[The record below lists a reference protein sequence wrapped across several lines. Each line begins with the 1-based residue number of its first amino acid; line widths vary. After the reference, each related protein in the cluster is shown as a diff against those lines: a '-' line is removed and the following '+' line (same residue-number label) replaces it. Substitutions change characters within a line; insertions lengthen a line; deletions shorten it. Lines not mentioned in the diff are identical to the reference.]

1 VQVTRL
7 AGAPLDFAAL
17 RSELAVP
24 GEFSSAVLAEAEH
37 AASHVE
43 LPDDDATDIPFVT
56 VDPLG
61 SKDLDQALHIA
72 AAGDGYLVS
81 YAIAD
86 VAAFVQPGSELDAE
100 VSRRGE
106 TLYFPDAR
114 VPLHPA
120 VLSEGA
126 ASLLPD
132 QLRPAVLWQIGLD
145 AVGAVTQ
152 TTVRHARVRSRTQLD
167 YFGLQGMYAR
177 DAAPEAVRLL
187 PKVGAL
193 RLAQARQRH
202 AINLD
207 VAEQDVV
214 CDSAGQWTLKL
225 RQQLD
230 VEKWNAEMSLLA
242 GMAAAALMVSHGVG
256 VLRTLPPPEPK
267 VVGWLRSVA
276 PALDVRWPKGAT
288 AGDVV
293 ADLDQSSPKHMA
305 FLDHAMSLLRGATY
319 VTLGETPGDDLI
331 HAGVGAPYAHVTAP
345 LRRLVDRYTST
356 LCMLLARGAEV
367 PDWIQAELPALP
379 SVMEKGEQRASN
391 VDRSVVDMTEA
402 WLLRDRIG
410 EQFVAIPLDTE
421 EDRTKIAILEPAI
434 RASARGT
441 GFVVGQ
447 PAAVQLTEA
456 DVTARLVRF
465 TKI

>member
-1 VQVTRL
+1 VHVVRL

-24 GEFSSAVLAEAEH
+24 GEFSSAVLAEAER
-37 AASHVE
+37 AAAQVE
-43 LPDDDATDIPFVT
+43 LPDDDGTDIPFVT

-61 SKDLDQALHIA
+61 SRDLDQALHIA

-86 VAAFVQPGSELDAE
+86 VAAFVRPGSELDAE
-100 VSRRGE
+100 VTKRGE

-114 VPLHPA
+114 VPLHPT

-126 ASLLPD
+126 ASLLPG
-132 QLRPAVLWQIGLD
+132 QLRPAVLWQIALD
-145 AVGAVTQ
+145 ATGAITQ
-152 TTVRHARVRSRTQLD
+152 TTVRHARVRSRAQLD
-167 YFGLQGMYAR
+167 YVGLRQMYAR

-193 RLAQARQRH
+193 RLAQARQRQ

-214 CDSAGQWTLKL
+214 RDLGGRWTVEL
-225 RQQLD
+225 REQLD
-230 VEKWNAEMSLLA
+230 VEKWNAEMSLLT
-242 GMAAAALMVSHGVG
+242 GMAAAALMLSHGVG
-256 VLRTLPPPEPK
+256 VLRTLSPPEPK

-276 PALDVRWPKGAT
+276 PALDVRWPKGVT

-293 ADLDQSSPKHMA
+293 ADLDRSSPKHMA

-319 VTLGETPGDDLI
+319 VTLGAGSGAEPI

-356 LCMLLARGAEV
+356 LCMLLARGADI
-367 PDWIQAELPALP
+367 PAWLRTALP
-379 SVMEKGEQRASN
+379 TLPLAMAKGEQRAGN
-391 VDRSVVDMTEA
+391 VNRAVVDMTEA
-402 WLLRDRIG
+402 WLLHDRIG
-410 EQFVAIPLDTE
+410 EHFEAIPLDTDH
-421 EDRTKIAILEPAI
+421 DRTKIAILEPAI
-434 RASARGT
+434 RASAHGT
-441 GFVVGQ
+441 GFVIGQ
-447 PAAVQLTEA
+447 PATVQLTEA
-456 DVTARLVRF
+456 DVAARLVRF
-465 TKI
+465 TKV

>member
-1 VQVTRL
+1 
-7 AGAPLDFAAL
+7 
-17 RSELAVP
+17 LAVP
-24 GEFSSAVLAEAEH
+24 GEFSSAVLAEAER
-37 AASHVE
+37 AAAHVE
-43 LPDDDATDIPFVT
+43 LPDDDGTDIPFVT

-72 AAGDGYLVS
+72 AAGDGYLVC

-86 VAAFVQPGSELDAE
+86 VAAFVRPGSQLDAE
-100 VSRRGE
+100 ATKRGE
-106 TLYFPDAR
+106 TMYFPDAR
-114 VPLHPA
+114 VPLHPT

-132 QLRPAVLWQIGLD
+132 QLRPAVLWQIALD
-145 AVGAVTQ
+145 AGGAVTQ
-152 TTVRHARVRSRTQLD
+152 TTVRHARVRSRARLD
-167 YFGLQGMYAR
+167 YVGLQEMYAR
-177 DAAPEAVRLL
+177 GTAPEAVRLL

-214 CDSAGQWTLKL
+214 RDLGGHWTLEL
-225 RQQLD
+225 REQLD

-242 GMAAAALMVSHGVG
+242 GMAAAALMLSHGVG

-267 VVGWLRSVA
+267 VIGWLHSVA

-319 VTLGETPGDDLI
+319 VTLGERSVAEPM

-356 LCMLLARGAEV
+356 LCMLLARGADI
-367 PDWIQAELPALP
+367 PDWLRAALP
-379 SVMEKGEQRASN
+379 TLPSAMAKGEQHASN
-391 VDRSVVDMTEA
+391 VDRAVVDMTEA

-410 EQFVAIPLDTE
+410 EHFEAIPLDTDD
-421 EDRTKIAILEPAI
+421 DRTKIAILEPAI
-434 RASARGT
+434 RASAHGT
-441 GFVVGQ
+441 GFVIGQ
-447 PAAVQLTEA
+447 PATVQLTEA

-465 TKI
+465 TKV

>member
-1 VQVTRL
+1 MHVTRL
-7 AGAPLDFAAL
+7 AGAPLEVAAL

-24 GEFSSAVLAEAEH
+24 GEFSSAVLAEAER
-37 AASHVE
+37 AAADVR

-61 SKDLDQALHIA
+61 SMDLDQALHIA
-72 AAGDGYLVS
+72 ASGDGYLVS

-86 VAAFVQPGSELDAE
+86 VAAFVEPGSELDAE
-100 VSRRGE
+100 VTRRGE

-114 VPLHPA
+114 VPLHPT
-120 VLSEGA
+120 VLSEGS

-145 AVGAVTQ
+145 GAGAITQ
-152 TTVRHARVRSRTQLD
+152 TTVRHAQVRSRARLD
-167 YFGLQGMYAR
+167 YVGLQEMLAR
-177 DAAPEAVRLL
+177 DAAPDAVRLL
-187 PKVGAL
+187 PPVGRL
-193 RLAQARQRH
+193 RLEQARQRH

-207 VAEQDVV
+207 VAEQNVIRDT
-214 CDSAGQWTLKL
+214 DGHWTVEL
-225 RQQLD
+225 REQLD

-242 GMAAAALMVSHGVG
+242 GMAAATLMLAHGLG

-267 VVGWLRSVA
+267 VIGWLRSVA

-293 ADLDQSSPKHMA
+293 ANLDRSSPKHMA

-319 VTLGETPGDDLI
+319 VTVGDSPVEHSV

-356 LCMLLARGAEV
+356 LCMLLARGAEI
-367 PDWIQAELPALP
+367 PNWLRTALPTLP
-379 SVMEKGEQRASN
+379 SVMARGEQRANN
-391 VDRSVVDMTEA
+391 VDRAVVDLTEA
-402 WLLRDRIG
+402 WLLRDRVG
-410 EQFVAIPLDTE
+410 ERFEAIPLDTDQ
-421 EDRTKIAILEPAI
+421 DRTKIAILEPAI
-434 RASARGT
+434 RASATGS

-447 PAAVQLTEA
+447 PATVQLTEA
-456 DVTARLVRF
+456 DVAARIVRF
-465 TKI
+465 AKV

>member
-1 VQVTRL
+1 MHVTRL

-24 GEFSSAVLAEAEH
+24 GEFSSEVLAEAED
-37 AASHVE
+37 ATAHVA

-72 AAGDGYLVS
+72 ASGDGYLVS

-100 VSRRGE
+100 VTKRGE

-114 VPLHPA
+114 VPLHPT
-120 VLSEGA
+120 VLGEGA
-126 ASLLPD
+126 ASLLPG
-132 QLRPAVLWQIGLD
+132 QLRPAVLWQIALD
-145 AVGAVTQ
+145 GAGVTTR
-152 TTVRHARVRSRTQLD
+152 TTVRHARVRSRAQLD
-167 YFGLQGMYAR
+167 YAGLQKMYAR
-177 DAAPEAVRLL
+177 NEAPEAVRLL
-187 PKVGAL
+187 PTVGAL

-207 VAEQDVV
+207 VPEQNVV
-214 CDSAGQWTLKL
+214 ADSDGRWTLEL
-225 RQQLD
+225 REQLD

-242 GMAAAALMVSHGVG
+242 GMAAAELMLSHGVG
-256 VLRTLPPPEPK
+256 VLRTLPPPEGK
-267 VVGWLRSVA
+267 VIGWLRSVA
-276 PALDVRWPKGAT
+276 PALDVRWPKGAS

-293 ADLDQSSPKHMA
+293 ADLDQTSPKHLA
-305 FLDHAMSLLRGATY
+305 FLDHAMSLLRGAAY
-319 VTLGETPGDDLI
+319 VTVGDVASDNTI

-356 LCMLLARGAEV
+356 LCTSLARGAEI
-367 PDWIQAELPALP
+367 PDWLRTALPTLP
-379 SVMEKGEQRASN
+379 SVMAKGEQRAN
-391 VDRSVVDMTEA
+391 TVDRAVVDMTEA
-402 WLLRDRIG
+402 WLLRDRVG
-410 EQFVAIPLDTE
+410 ERFEAIPLDAD

-434 RASARGT
+434 RASARGS
-441 GFVVGQ
+441 GFVVGV
-447 PAAVQLTEA
+447 PATVQLTEA
-456 DVTARLVRF
+456 DVDARVVRF
-465 TKI
+465 TKV